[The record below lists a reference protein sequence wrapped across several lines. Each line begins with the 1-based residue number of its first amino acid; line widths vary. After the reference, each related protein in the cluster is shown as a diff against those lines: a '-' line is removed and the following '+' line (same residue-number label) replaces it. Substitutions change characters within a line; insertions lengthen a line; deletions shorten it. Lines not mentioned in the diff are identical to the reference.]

1 MANIKLFIDLTRL
14 NKPTGY
20 MLLFWPCMWGLTIA
34 YDFND
39 NLYQYLFYSFLFFS
53 GSVLMR
59 SAGCIINDIV
69 DRNFDKKV
77 ERTKNRP
84 IAARK
89 ISVLLA
95 SIYSII
101 LIMLKSFTIILTFI
115 SFVMTGSDRG
125 WQHPQTGWEVVTTE
139 MMSFYLVQS
148 AFLDNVE
155 LEEDQNDVIGVFFG
169 DQNIGWEFYNS
180 QLTIIPTTG
189 DNGSMPNYP
198 YEVAPITLKVYDASD
213 DIILEASSLDD
224 IPVWEYH
231 GFETISNIYSCSSD
245 FPLLENGECLLS
257 CTADPNLDGEI
268 NALDIIEIVALIIEC
283 ELPFNC
289 FEDNINC
296 MDVNGDNIIDVLD
309 ILSTLNM
316 ILRF

>member
-1 MANIKLFIDLTRL
+1 
-14 NKPTGY
+14 
-20 MLLFWPCMWGLTIA
+20 
-34 YDFND
+34 
-39 NLYQYLFYSFLFFS
+39 
-53 GSVLMR
+53 
-59 SAGCIINDIV
+59 
-69 DRNFDKKV
+69 
-77 ERTKNRP
+77 
-84 IAARK
+84 
-89 ISVLLA
+89 
-95 SIYSII
+95 
-101 LIMLKSFTIILTFI
+101 MLKSFTIILTFI

-148 AFLDNVE
+148 AFLDNIE
-155 LEEDQNDVIGVFFG
+155 LEEGQNDVIGIFFG
-169 DQNIGWEFYNS
+169 DQNIGWEFYNN

-198 YEVAPITLKVYDASD
+198 YEGAPIALKIYDASTD
-213 DIILEASSLDD
+213 TILEATALED

-245 FPLLENGECLLS
+245 FPLLENGECLLG
-257 CTADPNLDGEI
+257 CTADPNLDGEV

-283 ELPFNC
+283 EFPFNC